1 MIRSLLIFNNLCV
14 LSFLFTSF
22 VCAGETKLPLHHRQK
37 INNGT
42 LEIVQVEKSSDES
55 AYTCQVFARG
65 KKTQATFYV
74 NVIGKLISVCIFYP
88 NFSYDI
94 GFSTPPLPQPTT
106 NNQHKKKLIFS
117 HPFQTS
123 LVKPTIE
130 PFEFPKHLRE
140 GQRASV
146 TCTVSSGDLPI
157 CLNWYHQGL
166 VFTFI

>member
-74 NVIGKLISVCIFYP
+74 NVIGKV
-88 NFSYDI
+88 NFCLPFLSEFCYDI
-94 GFSTPPLPQPTT
+94 GFSNSLPTPT
-106 NNQHKKKLIFS
+106 NNQ
-117 HPFQTS
+117 Q
-123 LVKPTIE
+123 PT
-130 PFEFPKHLRE
+130 PTK
-140 GQRASV
+140 
-146 TCTVSSGDLPI
+146 
-157 CLNWYHQGL
+157 N
-166 VFTFI
+166 